1 MRKIFTLLFFCM
13 IFFATN
19 AQQKSTGAVNL
30 TTGMTANFTLDN
42 TTSKVTLVLTGPSD
56 RWFALG
62 FGNDVTVGFS
72 MGSGDVLVYSTS
84 LSDRNYVGT
93 VQPAIDADQ
102 SWTVLSNTVA
112 SGTRTITAERALTN
126 ADANDT
132 QLPYATTN
140 SINLAWAKSSSAS
153 TSLAYHGTANRGF
166 TTGTFTVLGI
176 DDLENNQSLI
186 TILPNPAQNFF
197 SIQSKNSIQQVTIFD
212 AIGKQIKA
220 FSKSINYDISTLE
233 KGIYF
238 VEIIDNEGKINT
250 QKLIKD
256 Q

>member
-1 MRKIFTLLFFCM
+1 MTRIFTLLFFCM
-13 IFFATN
+13 MFFAIN
-19 AQQKSTGAVNL
+19 AQQKSTGTINL

-42 TTSKVTLVLTGPSD
+42 ATSKVTLVLTGPSD

-62 FGNDVTVGFS
+62 FGSGVTAGFS

-93 VQPAIDADQ
+93 VEPAIDASQ
-102 SWTVLSNTVA
+102 SWTVISNSVA

-126 ADANDT
+126 ADTNDT
-132 QLPYATTN
+132 QLAYASTN

-153 TSLAYHGTANRGF
+153 TTLAYHNNNRGF
-166 TTGTFTVLGI
+166 ATGTFTVLGV
-176 DDLENNQSLI
+176 DDIENNQSLI

-212 AIGKQIKA
+212 ASGKQIKA
-220 FSKSINYDISTLE
+220 FSKSNNYDISTLE

-238 VEIIDNEGKINT
+238 VEIIDNVGKINT
-250 QKLIKD
+250 QKLIKN
-256 Q
+256 